1 MSTVKIA
8 ELKSQ
13 LSRHLRAVEGGAEIV
28 VTDRDRPIARIVA
41 MESDTVRLV
50 APRVPFATVRRRRWA
65 PAKWAVTSGRLL
77 AEERDER

>member
-8 ELKSQ
+8 ELKAQ

-28 VTDRDRPIARIVA
+28 VTDRERPIARIVP
-41 MESDTVRLV
+41 MGSEQLRLI
-50 APRVPFATVRRRRWA
+50 PPGVPFAKVRARRWA
-65 PAKWAVTSGRLL
+65 PAGWAVTSTQLL